1 MFTTSLG
8 LLKKFEKNI
17 AQFFFQ
23 INVML
28 NLPCDVHH
36 LLLLLKIEKKH
47 YMRKQILQLID
58 FTHFAFYYFQSFQIW
73 FRAISC

>member
-1 MFTTSLG
+1 MFTTSSG

-17 AQFFFQ
+17 AQIFFQ

-28 NLPCDVHH
+28 NLPWDVHH
-36 LLLLLKIEKKH
+36 LLLLKIEKKH

-58 FTHFAFYYFQSFQIW
+58 FTHFASYHFQSFQIW
-73 FRAISC
+73 FRTISC